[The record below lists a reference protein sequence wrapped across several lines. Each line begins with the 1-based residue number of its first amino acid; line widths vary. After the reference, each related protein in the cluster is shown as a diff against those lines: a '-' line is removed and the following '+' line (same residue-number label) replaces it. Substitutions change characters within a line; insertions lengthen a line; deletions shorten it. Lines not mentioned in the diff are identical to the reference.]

1 MHAAAGERL
10 LDFILR
16 APGRPDEKDASWPFL
31 FYLASYLRAGG
42 IGIVAAPQFSAKMQ
56 PSNAQYPSVLL
67 MASGMFMIALAIL
80 VTQIIRHSM
89 LILYSTILIVGIFI
103 SLCLEFFVVARSR
116 AERDEHLRAA
126 TRSTHA

>member
-1 MHAAAGERL
+1 
-10 LDFILR
+10 
-16 APGRPDEKDASWPFL
+16 
-31 FYLASYLRAGG
+31 
-42 IGIVAAPQFSAKMQ
+42 
-56 PSNAQYPSVLL
+56 
-67 MASGMFMIALAIL
+67 MIALAIL